1 MSDNQEISAM
11 APRLGLSQEGVAKL
25 GGFGVLRE
33 SVRLFGSLHPSLVWI
48 QFALVL
54 PYSLYLIVVAIYAQ
68 LAILHA
74 LFPNLPPSPA
84 GVPVPAWDDFGN
96 LDQSK
101 WLGFLL
107 LVVLVRFCIGL
118 VVLGTVFYA
127 VGAIY
132 YGRNATFS
140 EVVHSVPRLWSRL
153 FVTAIVEILLA
164 MSVGVVYGIFIVIFQ
179 FTLPSDLLLL
189 LVSIVGVISLI
200 SVFIIN
206 LMYQVANGVTCF
218 EDHCGITSFRK
229 GKHLLHDK
237 WGSAVF
243 LFILLLIP
251 AILVGLLA
259 DFPVRLTAEFHFRW
273 LVLKIIYVILTS
285 YLTELGFISWAVFYF
300 SCAANYKLNVAP
312 TQPDDQLEKQSF
324 FAVTVEMS

>member
-1 MSDNQEISAM
+1 MSDDQEISPM

-54 PYSLYLIVVAIYAQ
+54 PYSLYLIVDQYAQ
-68 LAILHA
+68 QAILHA

-96 LDQSK
+96 LDLSK
-101 WLGFLL
+101 WLGILL
-107 LVVLVRFCIGL
+107 LVVLVVLTFCISL
-118 VVLGTVFYA
+118 VILGAVFYA

-132 YGRNATFS
+132 YGRSATFS

-179 FTLPSDLLLL
+179 FTLPSHLLLL
-189 LVSIVGVISLI
+189 LVSIVGVIFLI
-200 SVFIIN
+200 PVFIIN

-243 LFILLLIP
+243 LFIILLIP

-259 DFPVRLTAEFHFRW
+259 DFPVRLTTEFHFRW
-273 LVLKIIYVILTS
+273 LVLTIIYVIFTS
-285 YLTELGFISWAVFYF
+285 YLTELVFISWAVFYF
-300 SCAANYKLNVAP
+300 SCAANYELNVAP
-312 TQPDDQLEKQSF
+312 TQLDDQLEAGYQPLAPALK
-324 FAVTVEMS
+324 

>member
-1 MSDNQEISAM
+1 MSDNQEISPM

-54 PYSLYLIVVAIYAQ
+54 PYSLYLIVVAVYAQ

-96 LDQSK
+96 LDLSK

-107 LVVLVRFCIGL
+107 LVVLVPFCISL
-118 VVLGTVFYA
+118 VILGTVFYA

-153 FVTAIVEILLA
+153 FETAIVEILLA

-179 FTLPSDLLLL
+179 FTLPSHLLLL
-189 LVSIVGVISLI
+189 LVSIVGVICVIL
-200 SVFIIN
+200 VFIIK

-273 LVLKIIYVILTS
+273 LVLTII
-285 YLTELGFISWAVFYF
+285 
-300 SCAANYKLNVAP
+300 
-312 TQPDDQLEKQSF
+312 
-324 FAVTVEMS
+324 